1 MRIFYLYFI
10 IIALGITS
18 CKQRFTPQ
26 PKGYLRIDLPPK
38 KDTLFSL
45 EYCPFYF
52 TTSDYFSVEQKN
64 NCWLDLKYKKHNTTI
79 HLTYKKVDN
88 NLIEL
93 LEESRDMV
101 YKHTI
106 KADAINEKT
115 YLNHLH
121 KTYGTMYDIKGP
133 VASSVQFHITDSLKN
148 FIRGALYFETNPN
161 PDSLQP
167 VIDYIRYDIIR
178 IIETLQWKNLTSSSE
193 SKSAV

>member
-1 MRIFYLYFI
+1 MRIFYLYVI
-10 IIALGITS
+10 IFTLGITS
-18 CKQRFTPQ
+18 CKQRFTPK
-26 PKGYLRIDLPPK
+26 PKGYLRIDLPIK
-38 KDTLFSL
+38 KDTLFNPS
-45 EYCPFYF
+45 YCPFYF
-52 TTSDYFSVEQKN
+52 KTSDYFSLQQKN
-64 NCWLDLKYKKHNTTI
+64 NCWLDLKYKEHNATI
-79 HLTYKKVDN
+79 HLTYKKIDD

-115 YLNHLH
+115 YLNHIK
-121 KTYGTMYDIKGP
+121 KTYGTLYDIKGP
-133 VASSVQFHITDSLKN
+133 VASSVQFHISDSLRN

-178 IIETLQWKNLTSSSE
+178 IMETLEWENLTSSSE
-193 SKSAV
+193 SKSAI